1 MQQPDRQTGRGLP
14 VLFSC
19 LAALVLLLAGCGS
32 VPATSEGMAASAYD
46 VEQKHSYSVE
56 VLTSGG
62 EVASVTHP
70 AQITDAVLAQAIEE
84 AILGSGVFNEVRP
97 APAADYQ
104 LSVHLFSLEQPTMG
118 FSMSV
123 RMEAGWTL
131 KRLADDQIIWRES
144 IASLYTANTA
154 DAFAA
159 VERLRLATEGAA
171 RNNIL
176 KGIRKLSE
184 LDL

>member
-1 MQQPDRQTGRGLP
+1 MRRSVEQSR
-14 VLFSC
+14 C
-19 LAALVLLLAGCGS
+19 LATALGCLAIPALLLAGCGS
-32 VPATSEGMAASAYD
+32 VPATSEGMAASTYD
-46 VEQKHSYSVE
+46 VEQQHTYSVE

-62 EVASVTHP
+62 EVASATHP

-84 AILGSGVFNEVRP
+84 AIFGSGVFNEVTS

-104 LSVHLFSLEQPTMG
+104 LSVHLFSLEQPAMG

-123 RMEAGWTL
+123 HMEAGWTL
-131 KRLADDQIIWRES
+131 KRVADDQIIWRES
-144 IASLYTANTA
+144 IASLYTASTA